1 MKPNRVV
8 SWIALLL
15 APAPAGCFFD
25 DLLSVDA
32 PDRVSAAELEDPRN
46 AQLLVT
52 SAIADF
58 ECALTNY
65 IAAAG
70 LLGDE
75 LADGQLDSRL
85 WDYDRRSINPA
96 GTPVYAV
103 SPCDNVHPG
112 VYQTLQ
118 TARFAADNAIR
129 LLQSPMFLAANI
141 PNHTTLLATVAAYSG
156 YSHLLLGEAMCSAA
170 VDGGP
175 ELTPQQMWELAEQK
189 LTLAIDMGVGAG
201 ASEVV
206 NMARLGRARTRLDLG
221 RGVEAVADAQ
231 LVPPGFRK
239 EAQYSAATERSSNRI
254 WRMNNRD
261 NRITIEDDFRNVTHM
276 GVADP
281 RAPVQ
286 DAGATTRNPQVAL
299 WTQAKYPQRDS
310 PMPIA
315 RHAEAQLIIAEV
327 LGDTAAVRIINELH
341 AAAGLP
347 PFAATDPDSIRR
359 HVIEERRLEL
369 FLESHHFFDK
379 LRFNALLDPDPL
391 PDTPAAGAPFI
402 TGGTYGATTCL
413 PLPDV
418 ERLNNPNIP

>member
-8 SWIALLL
+8 AWIALLL

-25 DLLSVDA
+25 DLLSVNA

-58 ECALTNY
+58 ECAFTNY

-85 WDYDRRSINPA
+85 WDYDRRTINPA

-103 SPCDNVHPG
+103 SPCNNPHPG

-129 LLQSPMFLAANI
+129 LLQSSSFVAANI
-141 PNHTTLLATVAAYSG
+141 PNRTTLLATVAAYSG
-156 YSHLLLGEAMCSAA
+156 YSHMLLGEAMCSAA

-175 ELTPQQMWELAEQK
+175 ELTSPELWQLAEQQF
-189 LTLAIDMGVGAG
+189 TLAIDTGAAAG
-201 ASEVV
+201 ADEVV
-206 NMARLGRARTRLDLG
+206 NMARLGRARARLDLG

-239 EAQYSAATERSSNRI
+239 EAQYSAASDRSSNRI

-261 NRITIEDDFRNVTHM
+261 SRITIEDDFRNVTHL
-276 GVADP
+276 GAADP
-281 RAPVQ
+281 RVPVQ
-286 DAGATTRNPQVAL
+286 TAGRNAVNPAVSL
-299 WTQAKYPQRDS
+299 WTQSKYPQRDS

-315 RHAEAQLIIAEV
+315 RHAEAELIIAEV

-341 AAAGLP
+341 AAASLP
-347 PFAATDPDSIRR
+347 PFAASDPDSIRR

-391 PDTPAAGAPFI
+391 PDTPPAGALFVAA
-402 TGGTYGATTCL
+402 GTYGATACL